1 MSSGLL
7 LQGRT
12 FLHFVCFLCLFELT
26 LVFFFFL
33 LGFFTLPSTD
43 GSFPFLSVRA
53 FRFLSS
59 TAFPI
64 PSSVFLAC
72 SFICWC
78 RALAEREI

>member
-12 FLHFVCFLCLFELT
+12 FLHFVWFFCLFELT
-26 LVFFFFL
+26 LLFFFL
-33 LGFFTLPSTD
+33 LAFFTLPFTD

-64 PSSVFLAC
+64 PSSVFLAR